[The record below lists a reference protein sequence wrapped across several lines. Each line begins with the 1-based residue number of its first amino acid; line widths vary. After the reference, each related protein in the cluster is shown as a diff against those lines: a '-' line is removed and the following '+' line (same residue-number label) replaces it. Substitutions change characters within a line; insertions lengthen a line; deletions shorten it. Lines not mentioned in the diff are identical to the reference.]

1 MPPPSMWRFH
11 INGGNKARGPQTILT
26 RGSTLT
32 IPKPECNQRQSGDHR
47 IHVEAPTAM
56 LCALRDPVGGDLVWV
71 LVFRTGCPTWRV
83 V

>member
-71 LVFRTGCPTWRV
+71 LVFRTGHPTWRV